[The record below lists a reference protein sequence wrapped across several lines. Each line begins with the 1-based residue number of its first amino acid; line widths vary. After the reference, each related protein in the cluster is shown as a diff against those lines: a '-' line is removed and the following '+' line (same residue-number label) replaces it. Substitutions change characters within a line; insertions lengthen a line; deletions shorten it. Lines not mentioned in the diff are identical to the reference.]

1 MQTEDGL
8 KSTLTQQVS
17 KALLQSKIV
26 DRDIDNIREAQI
38 LSLFNISSIYKL
50 NMNGCFYLY
59 VRPFNMCLGKC
70 KHI

>member
-38 LSLFNISSIYKL
+38 VSLFNISSITNWTWMGVSIYIWGL
-50 NMNGCFYLY
+50 LICA
-59 VRPFNMCLGKC
+59 
-70 KHI
+70 

>member
-38 LSLFNISSIYKL
+38 LSLFNIS
-50 NMNGCFYLY
+50 
-59 VRPFNMCLGKC
+59 
-70 KHI
+70 